1 MPMWHKQS
9 GLILFFIFSYLTY
22 VNGGAIQLTSSNIDS
37 ILSSH
42 EVVFINFYANW
53 CRFSQMLDPIYN
65 ELADK
70 VAKEFPQHG
79 LIGIGK
85 VDCDS
90 DNAIAVKYHVNKYPT
105 LKLFRHGVVTKREY
119 RGARQ
124 VDGFMDFIRKQIE
137 ISITKLSSPSDLF
150 TLDSKKRYIIG
161 HFDDENSENYKTFTK
176 VASLL
181 RDDCNFVAS
190 TNKDDFKNERPLT
203 DVIYYRSPQASN
215 EKEVYYIG
223 SINEQESLSTWS
235 REKCIPLVREITFAN
250 AEELTEE
257 GLPFLILFHKAD
269 DHESVVT
276 FEREVAK
283 QLMNE
288 RSNINCLHAD
298 GAQFLHPL
306 QHLGKSLA
314 DLPLLAIDSFKHMF
328 LFPDVSEMSK
338 DGKLLQFVKDLQS
351 EKLHRDFHNPP
362 PPTQKQPTTTIP
374 SVPEGGDSKNKHIP
388 KTSSSSNVDTSANA
402 ANQFLKNNADP
413 TSPPESV
420 FVRLSPNRQ
429 RYSFRDEL

>member
-1 MPMWHKQS
+1 MWKYQLRS
-9 GLILFFIFSYLTY
+9 ILFFIFYYFSY

-37 ILSSH
+37 VLSSN

-70 VAKEFPQHG
+70 VAKEFPQQG
-79 LIGIGK
+79 LIAIGK

-90 DNAIAVKYHVNKYPT
+90 DNAIAIKYHVNKYPT
-105 LKLFRHGVVTKREY
+105 LKLYRHGIMTKKEY

-124 VDGFMDFIRKQIE
+124 VDSFIDFLRKHVE
-137 ISITKLSSPSDLF
+137 SSIIKLSAPSGLV
-150 TLDSKKRYIIG
+150 TLDANKRYIVG
-161 HFDDENSENYKTFTK
+161 HFDDENAENYKTFSK

-181 RDDCNFVAS
+181 RDECHFVAS
-190 TNKDDFKNERPLT
+190 TNKDEFTSERPT
-203 DVIYYRSPQASN
+203 NDVIYYRPPSSLN
-215 EKEVYYIG
+215 EKETYYMG
-223 SINEQESLSTWS
+223 TLNEQESLATWS

-250 AEELTEE
+250 AEELTDE

-269 DHESVVT
+269 DHESVVM

-283 QLMNE
+283 QLQDE
-288 RSNINCLHAD
+288 RSSINCLHAD
-298 GAQFLHPL
+298 GAQFMHPL
-306 QHLGKSLA
+306 QHLGKSAA

-328 LFPDVSEMSK
+328 LFPDIKEISH
-338 DGKLLQFVKDLQS
+338 DGKLLQFVKDLHS

-362 PPTQKQPTTTIP
+362 PPTQPTTTTIAAAHD
-374 SVPEGGDSKNKHIP
+374 GGDSKSKHIP
-388 KTSSSSNVDTSANA
+388 KTSSTGNADASSNS
-402 ANQFLKNNADP
+402 ANQFLKSGSQP
-413 TSPPESV
+413 SSPPESV
-420 FVRLSPNRQ
+420 FVRLSPNRA